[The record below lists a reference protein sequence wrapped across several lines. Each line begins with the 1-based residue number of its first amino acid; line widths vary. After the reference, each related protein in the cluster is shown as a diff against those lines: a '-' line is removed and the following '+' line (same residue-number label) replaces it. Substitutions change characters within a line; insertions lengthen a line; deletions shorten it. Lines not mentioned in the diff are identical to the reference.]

1 MHPRRQT
8 KKVGQKHE
16 MEAFAEKYDT
26 LADIY
31 GDPVEVVFSI
41 MADSSDEE
49 VVLRAAEMLMSYRYP
64 RVKSAEGNQAHAP
77 ILNFNVQ
84 MPRQEL
90 PVNESPKRL
99 GPVLV
104 VSEPERER

>member
-26 LADIY
+26 MADIY
-31 GDPVEVVFSI
+31 GDPVETVFKI
-41 MADSSDEE
+41 MADSPDEE
-49 VVLRAAEMLMSYRYP
+49 VTLRAAEMLMSYRYP

-77 ILNFNVQ
+77 VLNFNVQ
-84 MPRQEL
+84 MPRPEL
-90 PVNESPKRL
+90 PVNEPPKRL

-104 VSEPERER
+104 VSKVEK